1 MENRGPFDVVVHGQ
15 VTRTHLTTLDEARE
29 AAKVEK
35 QRNPNKQVNV
45 RDRFGVSTSVE
56 DCP

>member
-1 MENRGPFDVVVHGQ
+1 VVVHGQ

-35 QRNPNKQVNV
+35 RRNPNKQVNV

-56 DCP
+56 DCR